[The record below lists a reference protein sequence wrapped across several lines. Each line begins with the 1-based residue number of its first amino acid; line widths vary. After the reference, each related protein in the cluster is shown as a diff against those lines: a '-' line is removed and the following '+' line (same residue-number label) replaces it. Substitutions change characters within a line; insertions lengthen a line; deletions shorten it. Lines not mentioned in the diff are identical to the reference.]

1 MKKFKQFITE
11 DTLLTMEELQPGE
24 YYEIVQTLFYY
35 NKEKTRFR
43 KILADPFDIYL
54 VAKRII
60 IRVLDFDPDYDD
72 EDEVLMYNK
81 PITKP
86 VSELVQ
92 FISHKEDEIF
102 SMDTNDELKQATTQR
117 FYKWTVESPDVPVHL
132 IYGEDLTFKE
142 VDQNDP
148 LVMQDLF

>member
-35 NKEKTRFR
+35 KGRTRFR
-43 KILADPFDIYL
+43 KILADPFSIYL

-81 PITKP
+81 PIVKP

-92 FISHKEDEIF
+92 FISHNEDEIF
-102 SMDTNDELKQATTQR
+102 SMSSKGELKTATTHRQ
-117 FYKWTVESPDVPVHL
+117 YQWTVDSPNVPVHL